1 MNNSLSQQAAVVAL
15 KCKAHQFRNEA
26 GDQSIREYLV
36 RWVWE
41 HSIRNRIHCN
51 YVQLLCAL
59 MERLLVRL
67 GNSAGRSIHALRP
80 EVFAD
85 YVRHRRCE
93 RYATATVNTE
103 VIYLMKIGR
112 DVELLTGVNAGA
124 GLGQEQKT
132 HLERLPFSIEELEQI
147 LAAAST
153 WGELGDQ
160 WQTFIRLMVYTSLR
174 PADAAS
180 VRRKDIDLDRHI
192 IQIKDGKTRRHRNG
206 QPNLRPLHE
215 SLVKYLAALFA
226 AKPGQPGDFLCP
238 LLASRDRHLLAAK
251 FNQLLNQA
259 GIDRQAV
266 RTGRN
271 QIFCGKSL
279 YSFRHTFRVLF
290 QAAGATLEQAK
301 LEMGQTS
308 NSASRHYEH
317 DADSR
322 LMELRRKYLD
332 RLPDVWSHRPNHG

>member
-1 MNNSLSQQAAVVAL
+1 MNRSLKQQEAILAL
-15 KCKAHQFRNEA
+15 KFKAHQFRNEA

-41 HSIRNRIHCN
+41 HGIRNRIHCN
-51 YVQLLCAL
+51 YVQLLCGL
-59 MERLLVRL
+59 MERLIGRL
-67 GNSAGRSIHALRP
+67 GNLSGRSIHTLRA

-85 YVRHRRCE
+85 YIRQRRRE
-93 RYATATVNTE
+93 GYATATVNTE

-112 DVELLTGVNAGA
+112 DVELVTGVNVGA

-132 HLERLPFSIEELEQI
+132 HLERLPFSIEELEKI
-147 LAAAST
+147 LATVAT

-174 PADAAS
+174 PTDAAN
-180 VRRKDIDLDRHI
+180 VRRQDIDLDQQI
-192 IQIKDGKTRRHRNG
+192 IQINDSKTRRHRNG
-206 QPNLRPLHE
+206 QANLRPLHG
-215 SLVKYLAALFA
+215 SLVKYLTALFA
-226 AKPGQPGDFLCP
+226 AKPGQPKDFLCP

-251 FNQLLNQA
+251 FNHLLNAA
-259 GIDRQAV
+259 GIGRAAV

-271 QIFCGKSL
+271 QIFYGKSL

-290 QAAGATLEQAK
+290 QAGGATLEQAK

-308 NSASRHYEH
+308 DAASRHYEH

-322 LMELRRKYLD
+322 LMELRRQYLD
-332 RLPDVWSHRPNHG
+332 RLPDVWPQL

>member
-1 MNNSLSQQAAVVAL
+1 MNKNLSQQAAVLAL
-15 KCKAHQFRNEA
+15 KFKAHQFRNEG

-51 YVQLLCAL
+51 YVHLLCTL

-67 GNSAGRSIHALRP
+67 GHAAGRSIHTLRP

-85 YVRHRRCE
+85 YVRQRRCDG
-93 RYATATVNTE
+93 YATATVNTE

-112 DVELLTGVNAGA
+112 DVERVTGVNAGA
-124 GLGQEQKT
+124 GLGQEQRT
-132 HLERLPFSIEELEQI
+132 HLERLPFSVEELEKI
-147 LAAAST
+147 LTTAAT
-153 WGELGDQ
+153 WGDLGGQ
-160 WQTFIRLMVYTSLR
+160 WQTFIRLMIYTSLR

-180 VRRKDIDLDRHI
+180 VRRQDIDLKRQT
-192 IQIKDGKTRRHRNG
+192 IQIQDGKTRRHRNG
-206 QPNLRPLHE
+206 QANLRPLHE
-215 SLVKYLAALFA
+215 SLVKYLAALFV

-238 LLASRDRHLLAAK
+238 LLASRNRHLLAAK
-251 FNQLLNQA
+251 FDQLLSQA

-271 QIFCGKSL
+271 QVFCGKSL

-290 QAAGATLEQAK
+290 QAGGANLEQAK

-308 NSASRHYEH
+308 DSASRHYEH

-332 RLPDVWSHRPNHG
+332 RLPDVSPHGLNH